1 MKKSLWTRLLSLLL
15 AVVLCVELLP
25 AVGSAVSPSE
35 DLEHTVEGTVEE
47 PAEVAFEEA
56 SLRSER
62 VKHFRMGDGSYVAVQ
77 YDVPVHHQDA
87 DGRWQDIDNTLEPV
101 GQTYAVEDGSVAFA
115 ASLNGDAVFT
125 AGADEHRVQLFLD
138 GDSDALPSHDA
149 TLAAPEPTEAVAL
162 PEVTEETTE
171 EPAEETETAAAA
183 EETHAEMMVETG
195 AAAELEPA
203 GPARSYHAAEAVVQE
218 SFSLRSDDPFVP
230 EKLSSSLLY
239 PDVYDGV
246 DLAYTL
252 YGETIK
258 ETILVN
264 KAQASYL
271 FSFVLQTGDLTAE
284 MQEDGSVLLL
294 DEAGSPVYAI
304 PAPYML
310 DAGGTY
316 SDAVRYTLEELDRGS
331 YRLLVDA
338 DAAWI
343 EEEAQFPVAID
354 PTIVKISQSGSLS
367 WAYVFSGRPDT
378 SFPESTVRV
387 GYTQHNGSGE
397 YQAIAAV
404 DELPELP
411 SGSMV
416 TAAAIHALQS
426 GFSNVSSDDFQ
437 YLYAHQMTIDKTG
450 SQKYS
455 DWIKTLTWNK
465 IYANGTN
472 HYKTATED
480 FIRLT
485 STNGYRSLDI
495 TRAAR
500 SWYSGGKCHAILLRS
515 DCSASKRIVSSFQT
529 GASYL
534 TVTYRND
541 FGLESYYT
549 YQTQSAGRA
558 GTGYISDHMQRL
570 TFVVPLLSSDSSVMP
585 FGLSL
590 VYNSGLSRE
599 SFGVQQKKNP
609 NEPPD
614 YTRDYRNMLL
624 GSGWKLSAQQ
634 CVQSV
639 RIGSDD
645 AQTLYWVYTDADGT
659 QHYFSKEGG
668 GGAETDGVFRDE
680 DGLGLKMTC
689 QSNPDSD
696 TGHTNFTITDDNG
709 NETFFRDGILTYTKD
724 AYGNGIYY
732 CYNDINFDTP
742 DGKSW
747 RPTNEVF
754 NRLTR
759 IYRQNKG
766 ASVEYLATL
775 IYDADG
781 RLLRVG
787 DEAGKET
794 KFHYDNTAGVRQLDY
809 LLCPDGTKLNYTYDT
824 TGLNGAH
831 DGEANYGIWYTYH
844 TDGTIDQFYE
854 FTLDGGTHV
863 PGDTVKC
870 WNGKNRSSYRAFG
883 ADRQAGTEDDIRLE
897 VVFDNWGRTV
907 STYTTNT
914 DITRILGSSAASY
927 TDTAERSKQNNRLTS
942 VGSTGMTA
950 ENLLRDGGLESE
962 DGWTNASTG
971 SGSAA
976 ARTTITN
983 DENRR
988 HGTGGLNL
996 YLPDGAGSGDAAAI
1010 SRPVTLTAGE
1020 TYTLSG
1026 YFSASSHL
1034 RWSSGARLE
1043 AVVQGGGA
1051 EQTVLLTD
1059 ARPSSA
1065 IENGWQ
1071 RVTATFTAPAAS
1083 CRIAFRMSGCT
1094 GTAYLD
1100 DLQLEQAEA
1109 ASTYNLLQNG
1119 SFEFGD
1125 AGWDLQGGS
1134 AAAAETKFGAK
1145 AMTMQGSYN
1154 GILHVSQPVALNCS
1168 SDTTFL
1174 LSGWAQADY
1183 AAPNAALEF
1192 GSGTRYFGL
1201 IAEIFYVGV
1210 DDPERQSV
1218 PFSWATADW
1227 QCAVGT
1233 IVPKESGK
1241 TIRRIIVYCAFD
1253 HNSGTARFDN
1263 LSLRQEPVQTYSYN
1277 ADGNVTAATQT
1288 GTGTEKAGYTG
1299 TDLTSYTAANG
1310 AKYTYTYN
1318 AAHDVTSA
1326 SVAGIKSTTTY
1337 NEAGNVTGSKLT
1349 STEKNEQK
1357 YLESS
1362 AVATPDRNH
1371 TQSVT
1376 DVNGNTTSYG
1386 YNSLAEQLILTTDAL
1401 GRTTEYTYDANSRRT
1416 AMVYRHGVAAIDYG
1430 YENGRLATL
1439 DRKTYRSGAAQ
1450 HQIYSFGY
1458 NQWGQATSTS
1468 VGNLVLSTNDYAPRG
1483 GNLTQTT
1490 YANGVAVTYSYDLL
1504 DRLVEKSYHETGK
1517 PDFTI
1522 RYTYN
1527 AESQLARLRYEEDGE
1542 TVGSYAFEY
1551 DSLGR
1556 LIRSTAMDE
1565 NGSVTQRT
1573 EHLYDAFNRLSGQSW
1588 TLGAQTYSERY
1599 AYSDGEK
1606 GDGSLTS
1613 MTAATGDSLS
1623 FGYDTLKRLNRVT
1636 VKNGS
1641 YVILNTAYAYRDVSW
1656 NRGSAQVEFRNVRLG
1671 SDSGMLLEGKKYVY
1685 DDVGNLKEIREST
1698 GDFNKLVE
1706 YAYDSQNQLTSEAYY
1721 KSGETKA
1728 YLTYYYT
1735 YDTAG
1740 NLLTVSQK
1748 EGDTTTLLQTY
1759 TYGDAQ
1765 WHDLLTAVNGQ
1776 AITYDASGN
1785 PLSYGGWSFGWQNG
1799 RQLKTASKT
1808 SDGKTETLEYAYDA
1822 DGIRTSK
1829 TYTVE
1834 TFTQIPD
1841 YTVTFKADGT
1851 TVKTMT
1857 VEDGYT
1863 LKDSDYP
1870 AVPTKT
1876 GYTGAWVK
1884 YTSAI
1889 HSNVTVQAKY
1899 TAVSTDHTVTFKAN
1913 GKTVKTMVVPDG
1925 YVLQD
1930 SDYPPIPPR
1939 VGYKG
1944 SWSKVTTAIRRDTVI
1959 YASYMPNGGGIVIP
1973 TQPTSPGEIM
1983 SGGEGEPVE
1992 ADVPAEDETVAP
2004 QEMHVTGTQTVT
2016 HEYLTL
2022 NGKVARETIRTNNT
2036 LTAVLD
2042 FIYDES
2048 GKPFALK
2055 YSTNGTSFQTYYYV
2069 LNLQGD
2075 VVKLIHYIPG
2085 FEYESV
2091 ATYEYDAWGNILSS
2105 SGRLAEINPLRYRG
2119 YYYDSETG
2127 FYYLQ
2132 SRYYDPANR
2141 RFINADT
2148 YSSTDPGD
2156 AIGCNMFA
2164 YCGNNPVMR
2173 NDYSGDA
2180 WWHWVVA
2187 TVAVV
2192 GLAVA
2197 SVVTCG
2203 GAAAAAMTATALISG
2218 TCTTVP
2224 AAATIITGAALG
2236 AGVAYAGSVVS
2247 AASSVKSTEEFAE
2260 YGKSALIS
2268 TVAGAV
2274 VGAVAGAINAATSCF
2289 VAGTPVLTED
2299 GDKPIED
2306 VTVGDYVWA
2315 WDEATGTTE
2324 LKQVVETYVN
2334 ETSELTHIFVNGEEI
2349 VATPTH
2355 PFYCPV
2361 KGWTDAAHL
2370 RAGDILVLVNGEYV
2384 VVEKIQHELLENP
2397 VKVYNFQVQ
2406 DYHTYYVAESGVL
2419 VHNRCLPEN
2428 SVAMSTDDALDTASD
2443 YLGPN
2448 YTEVENGRYVSFD
2461 GDLQVRIGNA
2471 DILGQHAGGPHINL
2485 DWIGAGKY
2493 RTFHIFL
2500 LD

>member
-87 DGRWQDIDNTLEPV
+87 DGQWQDIDNTLEPV

-149 TLAAPEPTEAVAL
+149 TLAAPELTEAVAL
-162 PEVTEETTE
+162 PEVTEETKEAAE
-171 EPAEETETAAAA
+171 EPAEETETAAS
-183 EETHAEMMVETG
+183 EEEPAAEMMVETG

-218 SFSLRSDDPFVP
+218 PFSLRSDDPFVP

-310 DAGGTY
+310 DAEGAY
-316 SDAVRYTLEELDRGS
+316 SDAVRYSLEELDRGS

-367 WAYVFSGRPDT
+367 WAYVFSGRPDYNY
-378 SFPESTVRV
+378 PESTVRV

-404 DELPELP
+404 DKLPELP

-437 YLYAHQMTIDKTG
+437 YLYAHQLTIDKTG
-450 SQKYS
+450 NQKYS

-500 SWYSGGKCHAILLRS
+500 SWYSGGNCHAILLRS

-696 TGHTNFTITDDNG
+696 IGHTNFTITDDNG

-759 IYRQNKG
+759 ICRQNKG
-766 ASVEYLATL
+766 ASVEYLAKL

-794 KFHYDNTAGVRQLDY
+794 KFYYDNTAGVRQLDY

-883 ADRQAGTEDDIRLE
+883 ADQLAETDDDIRLE

-983 DENRR
+983 EENRR

-996 YLPDGAGSGDAAAI
+996 YLPDSAGSGDAAAI

-1083 CRIAFRMSGCT
+1083 CRLAFRMRGCT

-1109 ASTYNLLQNG
+1109 ASTYNLLQNA

-1125 AGWDLQGGS
+1125 AGWNLQGGS

-1154 GILHVSQPVALNCS
+1154 GNLHVSQPVALNCS

-1210 DDPERQSV
+1210 EKPERQSV

-1349 STEKNEQK
+1349 STDNNEQK

-1371 TQSVT
+1371 MQSVT

-1401 GRTTEYTYDANSRRT
+1401 GRETNYTYDANSRRT
-1416 AMVYRHGVAAIDYG
+1416 TMVYRHGVAAIDYG

-1439 DRKTYRSGAAQ
+1439 DRKTFRSGATQ

-1468 VGNLVLSTNDYAPRG
+1468 VGDRVLSTNDYAPRG

-1623 FGYDTLKRLNRVT
+1623 FGYDALKRLNRVT

-1641 YVILNTAYAYRDVSW
+1641 SVILNTAYAYRDVSW

-1671 SDSGMLLEGKKYVY
+1671 SDSGMLLEGKKYSY
-1685 DDVGNLKEIREST
+1685 DKAGNLVMISEST
-1698 GDFNKLVE
+1698 GDFNKLIE
-1706 YAYDSQNQLTSEAYY
+1706 YTYDSQNQLTSEAYY
-1721 KSGETKA
+1721 KSGEAEA
-1728 YLTYYYT
+1728 YITYNYT

-1748 EGDTTTLLQTY
+1748 EGNTTTLLQTY

-1834 TFTQIPD
+1834 TFTQVPD
-1841 YTVTFKADGT
+1841 YTVTFTADGA

-1876 GYTGAWVK
+1876 GYTGEWVK

-1992 ADVPAEDETVAP
+1992 ADVPAEDETVSP
-2004 QEMHVTGTQTVT
+2004 QGTHVTGTQTVT

-2022 NGKVARETIRTNNT
+2022 NGKVARETIKTNNS

-2055 YSTNGTSFQTYYYV
+2055 YSTNGTSFETYYYV

-2091 ATYEYDAWGNILSS
+2091 ATYEYDAWGNVSS

-2119 YYYDSETG
+2119 YYYDNETG

-2141 RFINADT
+2141 RFINADV
-2148 YSSTDPGD
+2148 YASTGQ
-2156 AIGCNMFA
+2156 GFVGTNMFA
-2164 YCGNNPVMR
+2164 YCNNKPIINSDPSGHALRSNLTAICDGGSGYLDRTKDVKRVLRENYEQAKRWGWELDGPFEFYDAVKDGGKWDYKLHPDGSEWIPR
-2173 NDYSGDA
+2173 NG
-2180 WWHWVVA
+2180 VF
-2187 TVAVV
+2187 
-2192 GLAVA
+2192 
-2197 SVVTCG
+2197 SVNG
-2203 GAAAAAMTATALISG
+2203 KKMTAEQLGNINYGFTGSVLGFPAPVLRMAGGFVAIKNSG
-2218 TCTTVP
+2218 INWEDWWYDFDSKEDAEMIQLGIDMEYLMT
-2224 AAATIITGAALG
+2224 ITG
-2236 AGVAYAGSVVS
+2236 Y
-2247 AASSVKSTEEFAE
+2247 
-2260 YGKSALIS
+2260 
-2268 TVAGAV
+2268 
-2274 VGAVAGAINAATSCF
+2274 
-2289 VAGTPVLTED
+2289 
-2299 GDKPIED
+2299 
-2306 VTVGDYVWA
+2306 
-2315 WDEATGTTE
+2315 
-2324 LKQVVETYVN
+2324 
-2334 ETSELTHIFVNGEEI
+2334 
-2349 VATPTH
+2349 
-2355 PFYCPV
+2355 
-2361 KGWTDAAHL
+2361 
-2370 RAGDILVLVNGEYV
+2370 
-2384 VVEKIQHELLENP
+2384 
-2397 VKVYNFQVQ
+2397 
-2406 DYHTYYVAESGVL
+2406 
-2419 VHNRCLPEN
+2419 
-2428 SVAMSTDDALDTASD
+2428 STD
-2443 YLGPN
+2443 
-2448 YTEVENGRYVSFD
+2448 EVVDFF
-2461 GDLQVRIGNA
+2461 
-2471 DILGQHAGGPHINL
+2471 
-2485 DWIGAGKY
+2485 WK
-2493 RTFHIFL
+2493 
-2500 LD
+2500 

>member
-138 GDSDALPSHDA
+138 GDPDVLPSHDA

-183 EETHAEMMVETG
+183 EETHAEMMVESG

-218 SFSLRSDDPFVP
+218 PFSLRSDDPFVP

-354 PTIVKISQSGSLS
+354 PTIVKISRSGSLS
-367 WAYVFSGRPDT
+367 WAYVFSGRPNY
-378 SFPESTVRV
+378 SYPASPVQV
-387 GYTQHNGSGE
+387 GYTSIGSGE

-404 DELPELP
+404 DELPTLP

-426 GFSNVSSDDFQ
+426 GFSNDSSSTFQ

-455 DWIKTLTWNK
+455 DWIRTLTWNK

-599 SFGVQQKKNP
+599 SFGVQQKENA

-689 QSNPDSD
+689 QANPDSD

-732 CYNDINFDTP
+732 CYNGINFDTP

-759 IYRQNKG
+759 ICRQNKD
-766 ASVEYLATL
+766 ASVEYLAKL

-883 ADRQAGTEDDIRLE
+883 ADQLAETEDDIRLE
-897 VVFDNWGRTV
+897 VVFDNWGRTI

-927 TDTAERSKQNNRLTS
+927 TATAERSKQNNRLTS

-983 DENRR
+983 EENRR

-996 YLPDGAGSGDAAAI
+996 YLPDSAGSGDAAAI

-1043 AVVQGGGA
+1043 AVVQGGGS

-1109 ASTYNLLQNG
+1109 ASTYNLLQNA

-1125 AGWDLQGGS
+1125 AGWNLQGGS
-1134 AAAAETKFGAK
+1134 AAAADTRFGAK
-1145 AMTMQGSYN
+1145 AMTMQGSYD
-1154 GILHVSQPVALNCS
+1154 GYLHVSQPVVLNCS

-1201 IAEIFYVGV
+1201 IAEIFYEGV
-1210 DDPERQSV
+1210 SDPERQSV

-1233 IVPKESGK
+1233 IVPKQSGK

-1371 TQSVT
+1371 TQRVT

-1401 GRTTEYTYDANSRRT
+1401 GRETNYTYDANSRRT
-1416 AMVYRHGVAAIDYG
+1416 AMVYRPGVAAIDYG

-1439 DRKTYRSGAAQ
+1439 DRKTFRDKAEQ

-1468 VGNLVLSTNDYAPRG
+1468 VGDRVLSTNDYAPRG

-1517 PDFTI
+1517 PDLTI

-1542 TVGSYAFEY
+1542 TVGTYAFEY

-1599 AYSDGEK
+1599 AYSNGEK

-1636 VKNGS
+1636 AKSGS
-1641 YVILNTAYAYRDVSW
+1641 SIIMNTAYAYRDVSW

-1706 YAYDSQNQLTSEAYY
+1706 YTYDSQNQLTSEAYY
-1721 KSGETKA
+1721 KSGEAEA
-1728 YLTYYYT
+1728 YITYNYT

-1740 NLLTVSQK
+1740 NLLTVSRG
-1748 EGDTTTLLQTY
+1748 ETVVRTY

-1834 TFTQIPD
+1834 TFTQLPD
-1841 YTVTFKADGT
+1841 YTVTFQADGATVKTMTVEDGYVLKDSDYPAVPTKTGYTGEWVKYTTAVHSNVTVQAKYTAVVAKYSVTFKADNT
-1851 TVKTMT
+1851 VVKTMT

-1876 GYTGAWVK
+1876 GYTGEWVK
-1884 YTSAI
+1884 YTTAI

-1992 ADVPAEDETVAP
+1992 ADAPAEDETIAP
-2004 QEMHVTGTQTVT
+2004 QGTHVTGIQTVT

-2048 GKPFALK
+2048 GRPFALK

-2091 ATYEYDAWGNILSS
+2091 ATYEYDAWGNIVSS

-2119 YYYDSETG
+2119 YYYDNETG

-2132 SRYYDPANR
+2132 SRYYDPVNR
-2141 RFINADT
+2141 RFINADGLISFDCGFSGLNM
-2148 YSSTDPGD
+2148 YS
-2156 AIGCNMFA
+2156 
-2164 YCGNNPVMR
+2164 YCGNCPVACSDPNGASFISDLIEKAKDLLR
-2173 NDYSGDA
+2173 YVLHAGNDLARMHGIDTA
-2180 WWHWVVA
+2180 
-2187 TVAVV
+2187 AV
-2192 GLAVA
+2192 
-2197 SVVTCG
+2197 
-2203 GAAAAAMTATALISG
+2203 GAAVLEMEKDENGIYHARPDCWQQYAGYTDLYDYAFDAG
-2218 TCTTVP
+2218 TSMKRSKFPFKYAGEEYILWLWVGDY
-2224 AAATIITGAALG
+2224 INLG
-2236 AGVAYAGSVVS
+2236 AGAEAGIYYGGEPFWLVDTDLAMRMSMDVYYKDENIISYSDTTWWLTGFNPEYLNVS
-2247 AASSVKSTEEFAE
+2247 AADMSVVYTIVFSDPGMF
-2260 YGKSALIS
+2260 SAFC
-2268 TVAGAV
+2268 GA
-2274 VGAVAGAINAATSCF
+2274 N
-2289 VAGTPVLTED
+2289 
-2299 GDKPIED
+2299 
-2306 VTVGDYVWA
+2306 
-2315 WDEATGTTE
+2315 
-2324 LKQVVETYVN
+2324 
-2334 ETSELTHIFVNGEEI
+2334 
-2349 VATPTH
+2349 
-2355 PFYCPV
+2355 
-2361 KGWTDAAHL
+2361 
-2370 RAGDILVLVNGEYV
+2370 
-2384 VVEKIQHELLENP
+2384 
-2397 VKVYNFQVQ
+2397 
-2406 DYHTYYVAESGVL
+2406 
-2419 VHNRCLPEN
+2419 
-2428 SVAMSTDDALDTASD
+2428 
-2443 YLGPN
+2443 
-2448 YTEVENGRYVSFD
+2448 
-2461 GDLQVRIGNA
+2461 
-2471 DILGQHAGGPHINL
+2471 
-2485 DWIGAGKY
+2485 GKY
-2493 RTFHIFL
+2493 WNCNPMNFSATYRFG
-2500 LD
+2500 

>member
-56 SLRSER
+56 SLRGER

-87 DGRWQDIDNTLEPV
+87 DGRWHDIDNTLEPV

-125 AGADEHRVQLFLD
+125 ADADEHRVQLFLD
-138 GDSDALPSHDA
+138 GDPDVLPSHDA

-162 PEVTEETTE
+162 PEVTEETAE
-171 EPAEETETAAAA
+171 EPAEETETAAS
-183 EETHAEMMVETG
+183 EEEPAAEMMVETG

-218 SFSLRSDDPFVP
+218 PFSLRSDDPFVP

-258 ETILVN
+258 ETILLN

-404 DELPELP
+404 DELPALP

-437 YLYAHQMTIDKTG
+437 YLYAHQLTIDKTG
-450 SQKYS
+450 NQKYS

-689 QSNPDSD
+689 QANPDSD

-732 CYNDINFDTP
+732 CYNGINFDTP

-766 ASVEYLATL
+766 ASVEYLAKL

-897 VVFDNWGRTV
+897 VVFDNWGRTI

-1043 AVVQGGGA
+1043 AVVQGGGS

-1109 ASTYNLLQNG
+1109 ASTYNLLQNA

-1125 AGWDLQGGS
+1125 AGWNLQGGS

-1192 GSGTRYFGL
+1192 DGSTRYFGL

-1210 DDPERQSV
+1210 SEPEQQSV

-1362 AVATPDRNH
+1362 ALATPDRNH

-1401 GRTTEYTYDANSRRT
+1401 GRETNYTYDANSRRT
-1416 AMVYRHGVAAIDYG
+1416 AKVYRPGVAAIDYG

-1439 DRKTYRSGAAQ
+1439 NRKTFRDKAEQ

-1468 VGNLVLSTNDYAPRG
+1468 VGDRVLSTNDYAPRG

-1636 VKNGS
+1636 AKSGS
-1641 YVILNTAYAYRDVSW
+1641 SIIMNTAYAYRDVSW

-1671 SDSGMLLEGKKYVY
+1671 SDSGMLIEGKKYVY

-1706 YAYDSQNQLTSEAYY
+1706 YAYDSQNQLVKES
-1721 KSGETKA
+1721 
-1728 YLTYYYT
+1728 YYT
-1735 YDTAG
+1735 PGNEKPYDVYDYSYDTAG
-1740 NLLTVSQK
+1740 NLLRVTKNGTVI
-1748 EGDTTTLLQTY
+1748 QTY

-1834 TFTQIPD
+1834 TFTQVPD
-1841 YTVTFKADGT
+1841 YTVTFQADGA

-1876 GYTGAWVK
+1876 GYTGEWVK

-1973 TQPTSPGEIM
+1973 PQPTSPGEIM

-1992 ADVPAEDETVAP
+1992 ADVPAEDETVSP
-2004 QEMHVTGTQTVT
+2004 QGTHVTGTQTVT

-2022 NGKVARETIRTNNT
+2022 SGKVARETIKTDNS

-2042 FIYDES
+2042 FVYDDA
-2048 GKPFALK
+2048 GRPFALPFALK
-2055 YSTNGTSFQTYYYV
+2055 YSTDGTSFKTYYYV

-2132 SRYYDPANR
+2132 SRYYDPVNR
-2141 RFINADT
+2141 RFINADS
-2148 YSSTDPGD
+2148 YASTGQGF
-2156 AIGCNMFA
+2156 IGTNMFA
-2164 YCGNNPVMR
+2164 YCNNSPILFVDHDGNDAEAVGWWASTMWWLCAADGPLPV
-2173 NDYSGDA
+2173 GE
-2180 WWHWVVA
+2180 
-2187 TVAVV
+2187 
-2192 GLAVA
+2192 
-2197 SVVTCG
+2197 
-2203 GAAAAAMTATALISG
+2203 
-2218 TCTTVP
+2218 
-2224 AAATIITGAALG
+2224 IIYG
-2236 AGVAYAGSVVS
+2236 AGLVVLGCVIIDS
-2247 AASSVKSTEEFAE
+2247 
-2260 YGKSALIS
+2260 
-2268 TVAGAV
+2268 
-2274 VGAVAGAINAATSCF
+2274 
-2289 VAGTPVLTED
+2289 
-2299 GDKPIED
+2299 
-2306 VTVGDYVWA
+2306 
-2315 WDEATGTTE
+2315 
-2324 LKQVVETYVN
+2324 
-2334 ETSELTHIFVNGEEI
+2334 
-2349 VATPTH
+2349 
-2355 PFYCPV
+2355 
-2361 KGWTDAAHL
+2361 
-2370 RAGDILVLVNGEYV
+2370 
-2384 VVEKIQHELLENP
+2384 
-2397 VKVYNFQVQ
+2397 
-2406 DYHTYYVAESGVL
+2406 VAETTDTLIEQFPSE
-2419 VHNRCLPEN
+2419 EN
-2428 SVAMSTDDALDTASD
+2428 EASD
-2443 YLGPN
+2443 NITSYREH
-2448 YTEVENGRYVSFD
+2448 TTTKNGKKRNKHEE
-2461 GDLQVRIGNA
+2461 GNA
-2471 DILGQHAGGPHINL
+2471 RRKRDQGGEKKKQKPEWTSRNNKWRIVEE
-2485 DWIGAGKY
+2485 K
-2493 RTFHIFL
+2493 
-2500 LD
+2500 